1 MTGFADDLRAS
12 FARLNDAAIRPLREA
27 AFARFA
33 ELGLPTTQDEEWK
46 YTSLAPL
53 AQLQFE
59 LAAEGRL
66 QGPTLEQLDRLAGG
80 PPGDGAIRLVFVD
93 GHHRPELSSHAA
105 SSGGAFIGSLAAALA
120 ERPELVERELARHA
134 DYQRDALVALNTAF
148 IEDGAFIYLPAG
160 EAVQAPIHLLFVST
174 AGRPAGPYGTST
186 ATGKATVSQPRNLIV
201 AGAGSQATVVE
212 TYAGLF
218 DNVYFTNAVTEVV
231 LGEGARLDHTKLQEE
246 SARAFHIA
254 LIQVTHGRN
263 SRFTSH
269 SVALGAALARNE
281 VRALFASEGS
291 ECTLN
296 GLYMATGKQHLDNRT
311 LIDHQSPRCTS
322 RELYKGVLDGH
333 SRGVFNGRV
342 LVRMDAQ
349 KTDARQTNRN
359 LLLSEDALVN
369 TKPQLEIF
377 ADDVKCAHGAAV
389 GQLDEDALFYLRS
402 RGLDRE
408 AARSLLTY
416 AFASEMVNL
425 IPVGPQ
431 RARVRELVTSRLP
444 EWEKLKEAA

>member
-1 MTGFADDLRAS
+1 MTGFAGDLRAS
-12 FARLNDAAIRPLREA
+12 FARLNDGAIRPLREA

-53 AQLQFE
+53 AQVQFE
-59 LAAEGRL
+59 PAAEGKL
-66 QGPTLEQLDRLAGG
+66 HGPTLEQLDRLAGG
-80 PPGDGAIRLVFVD
+80 PPGDGAVRLVFVD

-134 DYQRDALVALNTAF
+134 DYQRDALIALNTAF
-148 IEDGAFIYLPAG
+148 IEDGAFIHLPAG
-160 EAVQAPIHLLFVST
+160 AVLQVPIHLLFVST
-174 AGRPAGPYGTST
+174 AP
-186 ATGKATVSQPRNLIV
+186 GKATVSQPRNLIV

-218 DNVYFTNAVTEVV
+218 DNVYLTNAVTEVV
-231 LGEGARLDHTKLQEE
+231 LGEGARLEHTKLQEE

-281 VRALFASEGS
+281 VRALFAAEGS

-333 SRGVFNGRV
+333 SRGVFSGRV

-408 AARSLLTY
+408 ATRSLLTY

-431 RARVRELVTSRLP
+431 RARVRELVISRLP
-444 EWEKLKEAA
+444 EWENLKEAA

>member
-1 MTGFADDLRAS
+1 MTDFARSLRAN
-12 FARLNDAAIRPLREA
+12 FALLGVRGDRREGRIRPLREA

-33 ELGLPTTQDEEWK
+33 ELGLPTTQDEDWK

-53 AQLQFE
+53 AQVQFTP
-59 LAAEGRL
+59 AVEGEL

-80 PPGDGAIRLVFVD
+80 PPGDGAARLVFVD
-93 GHHRPELSSHAA
+93 GHHRPELSSHGA
-105 SSGGAFIGSLAAALA
+105 SSGRAFIGSLAAALA

-134 DYQRDALVALNTAF
+134 DYQRVALVALNTAF
-148 IEDGAFIYLPAG
+148 IEDGAFIHLPAG
-160 EAVQAPIHLLFVST
+160 EVLQAPIHLLFVST
-174 AGRPAGPYGTST
+174 APGR
-186 ATGKATVSQPRNLIV
+186 ATVSQPRNLIV

-218 DNVYFTNAVTEVV
+218 DEVYFTNAVTEVV
-231 LGEGARLDHTKLQEE
+231 LGEGSRLEHTKLQEE

-254 LIQVTHGRN
+254 LLQVHHGRN

-296 GLYMATGKQHLDNRT
+296 GFYMATGKQHLDNRT

-333 SRGVFNGRV
+333 SRGVFSGRV
-342 LVRMDAQ
+342 VVRMDAQ
-349 KTDARQTNRN
+349 KTDASQTNRN
-359 LLLSEDALVN
+359 LLLSEEALVN

-389 GQLDEDALFYLRS
+389 GKLDEDALFYLRS

-444 EWEKLKEAA
+444 EWENLKEAA